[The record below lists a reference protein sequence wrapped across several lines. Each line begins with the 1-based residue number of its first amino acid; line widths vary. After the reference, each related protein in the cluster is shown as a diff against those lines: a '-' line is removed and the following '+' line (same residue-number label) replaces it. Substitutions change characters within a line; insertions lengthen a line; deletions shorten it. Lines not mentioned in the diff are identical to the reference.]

1 MRMFNLKNF
10 LALVMFFL
18 SARVIL
24 ISSDFLTGTIL
35 LIFDLSI
42 LTHDSNDV

>member
-1 MRMFNLKNF
+1 MRMFNLKHF

-18 SARVIL
+18 SARVIFM
-24 ISSDFLTGTIL
+24 SNDFLTGTIL
-35 LIFDLSI
+35 LIFGLSI